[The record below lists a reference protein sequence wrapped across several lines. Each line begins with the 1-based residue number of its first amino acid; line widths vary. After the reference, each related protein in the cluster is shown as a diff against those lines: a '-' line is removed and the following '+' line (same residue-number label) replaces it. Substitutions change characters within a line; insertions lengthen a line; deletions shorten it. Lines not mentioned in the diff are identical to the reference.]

1 MSTALATV
9 ESSRFA
15 ALAPNSDVGEA
26 LKANL
31 AHGETIDE
39 SMLIR
44 VKTPAGGATTWIIP
58 GVSGDETAAE
68 ITGLLVGF
76 FPRGVLWPAEEPAE
90 GTLPVLI
97 THDLITAYA
106 VGAVPEEM
114 ADILEPHRL
123 PDGSYDWQKLPYTQF
138 GSGKGGFGKRAKE
151 QRVMFILRESDPFP
165 LVVTA
170 QPGSLRPIR
179 AFVPRLPVPHYRAIV
194 SLGLEK
200 VKSRGGQAYA
210 RIVPKLVGTIDK
222 ESGEK
227 IRNLY
232 TVPLGRVA
240 KRMDVEHGS
249 EDDE

>member
-1 MSTALATV
+1 MTTALAPY

-26 LKANL
+26 LRANL
-31 AHGETIDE
+31 SHGETLDE

-58 GVSGDETAAE
+58 GISGDETAAE

-76 FPRGVLWPAEEPAE
+76 FPRGVLWPSDEPVE

-97 THDLITAYA
+97 THDLVRGYA
-106 VGAVPEEM
+106 VGEIPEEM

-123 PDGSYDWQKLPYTQF
+123 PDGGYDWQKLPYTQF

-151 QRVMFILRESDPFP
+151 QRVLFVLREADPFP
-165 LVVTA
+165 LVVAA
-170 QPGSLRPIR
+170 QPGSLRAIR

-200 VKSRGGQAYA
+200 VTSKGGKPYA
-210 RIVPKLVGTIDK
+210 RITPRLVGTIDK
-222 ESGEK
+222 EAGER
-227 IRNLY
+227 IRTLY
-232 TVPLGRVA
+232 TEPLGRVA
-240 KRMDVEHGS
+240 RRMTVETNS